1 MEGAFS
7 RAGRELLRKQAEDL
21 ERVLS
26 EGGEDP
32 ELLFRLG
39 VIRVRLGEVENARRV
54 FLRLREIDPERASE
68 LLDIIYDL

>member
-26 EGGEDP
+26 KGGEDP